1 MSNYI
6 YAIAGDKNVIKTIS
20 ASSIR
25 NAEEKIIERYRN
37 DFEIDEEFDN
47 YHQFKNYLWDNY
59 ELIIS
64 NPQDIEAI

>member
-6 YAIAGDKNVIKTIS
+6 YAIAGDENVIKTIS